1 MVEGRQRARVRR
13 PRRLTLAR
21 GGVIGHEELL
31 QLVLQVRDSIEI
43 VHTSEYPVFLK
54 VYFSTFTALLSERS
68 QPMSGDPHEQK
79 LRMAVLEIL
88 NRLPQNEILR
98 PYVADLLK
106 LAMQILTTDT
116 EEAALVCLR
125 IIFDAH
131 KNFRPDLSQEVNP
144 FLDFVQAIY
153 RNLPETLQAIE
164 EASGKKPTA
173 AGKGG
178 AAEEGKDVGE
188 EDGKGGEGGGRAGG
202 RRRARARG
210 GGTGRRAG
218 AGRRRRTGTATRRGT
233 WQWTRRPLPGPRPGP
248 GLCRA

>member
-1 MVEGRQRARVRR
+1 M
-13 PRRLTLAR
+13 
-21 GGVIGHEELL
+21 
-31 QLVLQVRDSIEI
+31 VLQVRDSIEI

-68 QPMSGDPHEQK
+68 KPMSEDPHEQK

-116 EEAALVCLR
+116 EESALVCLR

-153 RNLPETLQAIE
+153 RNLPETLQALE
-164 EASGKKPTA
+164 EASAGANPTA
-173 AGKGG
+173 AGEGDT
-178 AAEEGKDVGE
+178 EEGKDGGE
-188 EDGKGGEGGGRAGG
+188 EGGKGGDCVVLCFTHSCAYLLMRILIDVYICGYVCACLCISV
-202 RRRARARG
+202 
-210 GGTGRRAG
+210 G
-218 AGRRRRTGTATRRGT
+218 AFV
-233 WQWTRRPLPGPRPGP
+233 
-248 GLCRA
+248 

>member
-1 MVEGRQRARVRR
+1 
-13 PRRLTLAR
+13 
-21 GGVIGHEELL
+21 
-31 QLVLQVRDSIEI
+31 VLQVRDSIEI

-54 VYFSTFTALLSERS
+54 VYFVTFTSLLSERS
-68 QPMSGDPHEQK
+68 KPMSTDPHEQK

-131 KNFRPDLSQEVNP
+131 KNFRPDLNQEVNP

-153 RNLPETLQAIE
+153 RNLPKTLQTLEDPGVKAE
-164 EASGKKPTA
+164 GSGQE
-173 AGKGG
+173 
-178 AAEEGKDVGE
+178 EEGSKEKGDGEEGGE
-188 EDGKGGEGGGRAGG
+188 EDAGNKSKGKGKNKAKW
-202 RRRARARG
+202 
-210 GGTGRRAG
+210 G
-218 AGRRRRTGTATRRGT
+218 A
-233 WQWTRRPLPGPRPGP
+233 
-248 GLCRA
+248 

>member
-1 MVEGRQRARVRR
+1 MAFAASFEGHAARI
-13 PRRLTLAR
+13 AQA
-21 GGVIGHEELL
+21 GDGHEELL

-68 QPMSGDPHEQK
+68 KPMSGDPHEQK

-153 RNLPETLQAIE
+153 RNLPETLQTLE
-164 EASGKKPTA
+164 EAS
-173 AGKGG
+173 
-178 AAEEGKDVGE
+178 
-188 EDGKGGEGGGRAGG
+188 R
-202 RRRARARG
+202 RRRARAG
-210 GGTGRRAG
+210 GEGTGRRAG
-218 AGRRRRTGTATRRGT
+218 AGRRTGTGTATRRGT
-233 WQWTRRPLPGPRPGP
+233 SRWTRRPQPGPRPEP
-248 GLCRA
+248 GRCTA